1 VYVGFG
7 VWIDVVDVAVNSI
20 ISPHVSPLLRYLKY
34 RAKVRKIER
43 NLTDKQEIN
52 EDIYVWY
59 TQEDLNEA
67 YLGPSFR
74 LNYRYTQLLVNFS
87 ICWMYTISMPV
98 LPIIGTISFYVSYWI
113 DKFLFCNFYR
123 IPPKYS
129 DNIGRRSTKL
139 IGLCII
145 LHLSMSI
152 WILGN
157 QQILYGDNVFK
168 KRDFKIPGNIKLKDI
183 TFKKHVMI
191 LESLFLVFIFTYA
204 CKRAL
209 FGFALS
215 IDKCL
220 RCMFCCNGYKLE
232 KLKSL
237 LNTVNVRFSN
247 AKKRGV
253 IKGLA
258 SYNILQN
265 PKYQEAFGISPE
277 FAITHRRLSSI
288 RGLHTR
294 EGDLCLSE
302 DISLNDNDS
311 KVTI

>member
-1 VYVGFG
+1 
-7 VWIDVVDVAVNSI
+7 
-20 ISPHVSPLLRYLKY
+20 
-34 RAKVRKIER
+34 
-43 NLTDKQEIN
+43 
-52 EDIYVWY
+52 
-59 TQEDLNEA
+59 
-67 YLGPSFR
+67 
-74 LNYRYTQLLVNFS
+74 
-87 ICWMYTISMPV
+87 
-98 LPIIGTISFYVSYWI
+98 
-113 DKFLFCNFYR
+113 
-123 IPPKYS
+123 
-129 DNIGRRSTKL
+129 
-139 IGLCII
+139 
-145 LHLSMSI
+145 MSI

-265 PKYQEAFGISPE
+265 PK
-277 FAITHRRLSSI
+277 
-288 RGLHTR
+288 
-294 EGDLCLSE
+294 
-302 DISLNDNDS
+302 
-311 KVTI
+311 